1 MQRVLSLTLR
11 IALGVSYRGS
21 GYQGWQSQPSGLS
34 VQDALERA
42 LSQVA
47 DAPVRVVAAGRT
59 DAGVHATGQVVH
71 FDTAAVRPSSAWVR
85 GTNAHLP
92 SGVVVSWS
100 RPMDETFHARFSA
113 CARTYQYL
121 LYNDP
126 VRPALLADLSGWF
139 HRPLDVTAMREAA
152 RPLLG
157 RHDFSSFRSSQCQAR
172 SPEREVTSLAIDI
185 DGPYLIF
192 TISANA
198 FLHHMVRNIV
208 GALVDVGAGRMQAAA
223 MTDLLAARDRRTAP
237 PTFSPAGLCLAQ
249 VRYPQPF
256 SIPEP
261 VRLPWS

>member
-192 TISANA
+192 TLSGSMISVHFGRPN
-198 FLHHMVRNIV
+198 VRRNPRCGICAGWIYGRAGV
-208 GALVDVGAGRMQAAA
+208 ISCLNWLQMPSCIIWSETSLVPWWMSVPAAC
-223 MTDLLAARDRRTAP
+223 RRRP
-237 PTFSPAGLCLAQ
+237 
-249 VRYPQPF
+249 
-256 SIPEP
+256 
-261 VRLPWS
+261 